1 MTLTRRK
8 KAASALKRIIKT
20 ELPDAWL
27 RRRLQGALRILANQA
42 QQMGL
47 LPDDVLTDNGRDAF
61 IVIARAVV
69 GTTGPGPALPLCA
82 EWRTV
87 ISLAAPDLFEREAL
101 RA

>member
-1 MTLTRRK
+1 MTLYKRK
-8 KAASALKRIIKT
+8 KVASMLKKIVKA

-27 RRRLQGALRILANQA
+27 RRRLQAALRHLANQA

-47 LPDDVLTDNGRDAF
+47 LPEDVLSDNGRDAF
-61 IVIARAVV
+61 VVIARAVV
-69 GTTGPGPALPLCA
+69 GATWPGPALPLCA